1 MRPSADFLISFG
13 IAHGQYDC
21 SEPLS
26 RVCGYYIAMTFDG
39 IDAKILALLQT
50 NNRLTSEEIG
60 RRIHL
65 SSTAVA
71 KRLKKLR
78 ESGLIAAEVAVLD
91 LEAVGPF
98 VGALV
103 LCSFDPDGV
112 ITLDQFAMSVLP
124 RPEVINAWV
133 VTGEVDVVLN
143 VLTRTVGEYEQIL
156 RELQQEFPQ
165 LKSVRTLVT
174 LRQPKRSLVIPFA
187 PFGPASANIA

>member
-1 MRPSADFLISFG
+1 MI
-13 IAHGQYDC
+13 
-21 SEPLS
+21 
-26 RVCGYYIAMTFDG
+26 FDR

-50 NNRLTSEEIG
+50 NNRLRT
-60 RRIHL
+60 
-65 SSTAVA
+65 A
-71 KRLKKLR
+71 KRSDVESISRPPRLR
-78 ESGLIAAEVAVLD
+78 NGSRSCSESGLIAAEVAVLN

-103 LCSFDPDGV
+103 LCSLDPDGV

-143 VLTRTVGEYEQIL
+143 VMTRTVGEYEQIL

-165 LKSVRTLVT
+165 LKSVRCLVT

>member
-1 MRPSADFLISFG
+1 
-13 IAHGQYDC
+13 
-21 SEPLS
+21 
-26 RVCGYYIAMTFDG
+26 MTFDG

-71 KRLKKLR
+71 KRVKKLR

-143 VLTRTVGEYEQIL
+143 VMTRTVGEYEQIL